1 MPDIELIRKH
11 LYQLNVALDNLQKHQ
26 YCKIEGL
33 RNNLYMVWIL
43 ERGISIA
50 IQQLLYIFAHIVSS
64 EFNRQYETYTE
75 VGVLLKANNVISNEE
90 EEMLQNMLRNMIRF
104 RYLLSY
110 EYLSVKQEDLLD
122 IVNNRL
128 GDLAT
133 LRNSIIRYCRL

>member
-1 MPDIELIRKH
+1 MPDIELLRKH

-26 YCKIEGL
+26 NCKIDGL
-33 RNNLYMVWIL
+33 KNNLDMVWIL
-43 ERGISIA
+43 ERGICIA

-64 EFNRQYETYTE
+64 DCNWQYETYTE
-75 VGVLLKANNVISNEE
+75 VGGLLKANNVISAEE
-90 EEMLQNMLRNMIRF
+90 EEMLQYMIRF

-110 EYLSVKQEDLLD
+110 EYLSVRQEDLID

-128 GDLAT
+128 GDIAT

>member
-1 MPDIELIRKH
+1 MPDIKLIRKH

-33 RNNLYMVWIL
+33 RNNLDMVWIL

-75 VGVLLKANNVISNEE
+75 VGVLLKASNVLSNEE
-90 EEMLQNMLRNMIRF
+90 EEMLRNMIRF